1 MYHRLLDRFLQVFG
15 LVFFFS
21 LNANVNLSVWMV
33 VLAEFKAESQLG

>member
-1 MYHRLLDRFLQVFG
+1 MYHRLLDNFLQVFG
-15 LVFFFS
+15 LVFFS